1 VGGKSSTGKVR
12 IHPSGRK
19 VNQVNES
26 KSGNESDYPQ
36 ENLVLAKR
44 LYVVAWILTVVV
56 LALVGLMRQFKFDTN
71 FDFSFLPPIHAT
83 INAIVAVLL
92 VSALAQIKTGNVKAH
107 QSAISAAMLGSI
119 LFLVCYVT
127 YHFTTPETKYGG
139 EGTMR
144 TVYFV
149 LLISHIVL
157 AAISFP
163 LILFTW
169 IFGYTGQV
177 AKHRKFARFTFPM
190 WLYVAVTGP
199 ICYWMLR
206 PYY

>member
-1 VGGKSSTGKVR
+1 MSVPDVEQTDAQR
-12 IHPSGRK
+12 R
-19 VNQVNES
+19 
-26 KSGNESDYPQ
+26 
-36 ENLVLAKR
+36 LAKR
-44 LYVVAWILTVVV
+44 LYILAGFLTVIV
-56 LALVGLMRQFKFDTN
+56 LGLVGAMRRVKIDTP

-92 VSALAQIKTGNVKAH
+92 VSALAQIKVGNIKAH

-139 EGTMR
+139 VGTMR

-157 AAISFP
+157 AAVSFP

-169 IFGYTGQV
+169 IFGFTGQY
-177 AKHRKFARFTFPM
+177 ARHRKFAKLTFPM